1 MSSTAFGASLP
12 AQESHS
18 FYVRMGVVYL
28 LIAFGGFAP
37 TYWAPV
43 AAGTFHA
50 PPAIHVHG
58 LLMFT
63 WVCFYVVQTALVASG
78 RTMRH
83 RDWGLAGIALFSTIA
98 CAILVG
104 VMATIKAATAAG
116 FGDAALHFS
125 AVTLVGWPVM
135 VTFFALAIANHRDA
149 AVHKRLMNLL
159 MIAMMVPAIARVF
172 LTVLAPPGAA
182 SGGPPPLFVTIPPS
196 IVADLL
202 LVVAMVR
209 DWRTLG
215 RVHPVYIWG
224 GLALVAQQ
232 MLTVPFGAT
241 DTWMSIARAFVRLA
255 G

>member
-1 MSSTAFGASLP
+1 
-12 AQESHS
+12 
-18 FYVRMGVVYL
+18 MGVVYL

-43 AAGTFHA
+43 VAGTFHA
-50 PPAIHVHG
+50 PPVIHLHG

-83 RDWGLAGIALFSTIA
+83 RDWGLAGIALFSAIA

-104 VMATIKAATAAG
+104 VMGTIKAASAAG
-116 FGDAALHFS
+116 FHDAALHFS
-125 AVTLVGWPVM
+125 AVTLLGWPLLVGI
-135 VTFFALAIANHRDA
+135 FALAIANHRRA

-159 MIAMMVPAIARVF
+159 MAAMMVPAIARVF
-172 LTVLAPPGAA
+172 LTLLAPAGAA

-202 LVVAMVR
+202 ILVAIVR
-209 DWRTLG
+209 DWRTMR

-224 GLALVAQQ
+224 GLAVVAQQ
-232 MLTVPFGAT
+232 FLTVPFGAT
-241 DTWMSIARAFVRLA
+241 ETWMSIARAFERLA